1 MTKFLGNIL
10 RLTFSPPA
18 PLKQFP
24 TSYLI
29 NCNHQELSKTRGR
42 ILQVPDHSHK
52 KTWETFIQRI
62 GLSLPFHCMKL
73 LTWLTATIM
82 NWRWVGKLRWGKV
95 LPGEPTELKKIWS
108 EGADDLQKQQILRRA
123 LTSRIC
129 GYFLTLFCRETK
141 RKDKAK
147 QQIVGETDRAW
158 FCGFGL
164 KQKVIEAIPT
174 MDTKACSWFIECKMV
189 RKQVDT
195 TD

>member
-1 MTKFLGNIL
+1 MRWAFCLVTKFLGNIL

-18 PLKQFP
+18 PLRQFP

-95 LPGEPTELKKIWS
+95 LPGEPTELKKLIRGSWWS
-108 EGADDLQKQQILRRA
+108 
-123 LTSRIC
+123 
-129 GYFLTLFCRETK
+129 TK
-141 RKDKAK
+141 
-147 QQIVGETDRAW
+147 
-158 FCGFGL
+158 
-164 KQKVIEAIPT
+164 
-174 MDTKACSWFIECKMV
+174 
-189 RKQVDT
+189 T
-195 TD
+195 TDSEKGVDLKNLWLLFNSFLQRDQKKR